1 MSGMI
6 FIQPYFYA
14 PVAVIAWLLGCWLT
28 KKIIVRRLR
37 AWAAK
42 TSTDWDDIL
51 VDSLAFPLNF
61 LILASGLALLVRLL
75 PMPAKIDRVAVLVLQ
90 GSAIFAAVCFLDSL
104 IRGMMGRS
112 KAPIFSV
119 VSHGVTKGL
128 IRGFIIA
135 IGVLIF
141 LDQMGISITPILAS
155 LGIGS
160 FAVALA
166 LQDTLSNFF
175 AGLYVAVDK
184 PIQGGDFVRLEG
196 GQEGTVIEVGWR
208 STRLR
213 TPTNNVIV
221 IPNKKLME
229 GAITNYYLLSREI
242 VISIEMAVH
251 YDADLSRVERVAT
264 EVARDVSKR
273 VPGGIAAFEPVVRF
287 HTFADSSVNF
297 TVVLRGA
304 EFHDTA
310 LIKHEFIKAIHERF
324 RKEGIVIPY
333 PIRTLE
339 LSETTAARLKR

>member
-1 MSGMI
+1 MI
-6 FIQPYFYA
+6 FIPPYLYA
-14 PVAVIAWLLGCWLT
+14 PAVVAAWFLACWLA
-28 KKIIVRRLR
+28 KKIVVRRLR
-37 AWAAK
+37 AWASK

-51 VDSLAFPLNF
+51 VDSLSFPLNF
-61 LILASGLALLVRLL
+61 LILASGLALLIRLL
-75 PMPAKIDRVAVLVLQ
+75 PMPAKADRMAELALQ
-90 GSAIFAAVCFLDSL
+90 GSAIFAVVCFADSL

-112 KAPIFSV
+112 KAPIFSA

-128 IRGFIIA
+128 IRGFVIA
-135 IGVLIF
+135 IGALIF

-175 AGLYVAVDK
+175 AGLYVAIDK
-184 PIQGGDFVRLEG
+184 PVQEGDFVRLEG

-213 TPTNNVIV
+213 TPVNNVVV

-229 GAITNYYLLSREI
+229 GVITNYHLPDKEI
-242 VISIEMAVH
+242 AVFVEMGVH
-251 YDADLSRVERVAT
+251 YDADLAKVERVAA
-264 EVARDVSKR
+264 EVAREILKR
-273 VPGGIAAFEPVVRF
+273 VSGGVAVFEPMVRF
-287 HTFADSSVNF
+287 HTFAESSVNF
-297 TVVLRGA
+297 SVVMRGN
-304 EFHDTA
+304 EFNDTP
-310 LIKHEFIKAIHERF
+310 LLKHEFIKTVHERF

-333 PIRTLE
+333 PTRTLE